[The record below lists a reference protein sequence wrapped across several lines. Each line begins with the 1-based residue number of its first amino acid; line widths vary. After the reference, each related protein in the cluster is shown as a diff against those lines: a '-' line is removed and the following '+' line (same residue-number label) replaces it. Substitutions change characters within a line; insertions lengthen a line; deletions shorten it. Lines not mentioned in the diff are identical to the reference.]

1 MLSEIIER
9 NILQVV
15 IFCIFVYFPCKAVKI
30 VRVITRNKY
39 DFSCYFCLELILP
52 CFLLSL
58 LLPSLADSWLIVGV
72 VGYVATVFRTQIHS
86 DWLLSGQDFLV
97 TP

>member
-39 DFSCYFCLELILP
+39 DFSCYFCLELIPARASCSRYFCLH
-52 CFLLSL
+52 
-58 LLPSLADSWLIVGV
+58 WLIVGV
-72 VGYVATVFRTQIHS
+72 VGYVATILRALI
-86 DWLLSGQDFLV
+86 GC
-97 TP
+97 

>member
-39 DFSCYFCLELILP
+39 GFSCYFCLELILP

-58 LLPSLADSWLIVGV
+58 LLPSLADSWGGWLC
-72 VGYVATVFRTQIHS
+72 GYSITHS
-86 DWLLSGQDFLV
+86 DDTRAKRLRMCKVSIFNN
-97 TP
+97 

>member
-39 DFSCYFCLELILP
+39 DFSCYLFRADSGP

-58 LLPSLADSWLIVGV
+58 LLPPLADSWGGWLCATILRALIGC
-72 VGYVATVFRTQIHS
+72 
-86 DWLLSGQDFLV
+86 
-97 TP
+97 